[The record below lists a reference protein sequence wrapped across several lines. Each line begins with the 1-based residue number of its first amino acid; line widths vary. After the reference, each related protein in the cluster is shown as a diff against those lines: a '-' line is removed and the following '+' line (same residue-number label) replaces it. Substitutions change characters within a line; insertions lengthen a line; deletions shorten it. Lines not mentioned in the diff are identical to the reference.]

1 MHNTSTPRSF
11 PPPWLKGRFRW
22 IAPVVLICTLSAA
35 HAQEVTGRVTD
46 SGDNSPLPGASII
59 VKGTSVGTTTDGNGE
74 YRLAVED
81 PNATLVF
88 SFIGYETQEIA
99 VGGRTRID
107 ISLLAST
114 QALEEIVVVGYG
126 TQRRRDL
133 TGAVAHVDTEAMQAE
148 ATSNLTSLLRGA
160 VPGLGVNYNISAKG
174 ISSAEDFL
182 VRGETTLRKDSDPNI
197 NEQAR
202 ANAPLIVVDGM
213 LYYGDLADINPVDVE
228 SIDILKDAS
237 SSAIYGSR
245 AANGV
250 IIITTKKGKS
260 GKPMINVSATTGIAY
275 KSHKSFDLMNGE
287 QFIARRKAGFEA
299 NERRQLTIGPGY
311 YNHYN

>member
-1 MHNTSTPRSF
+1 ILTLVGGFLKGWPVGWQRRGLLGVDGPQGSVLIVENSSYLKPLYPMHNTSTPRSF

-114 QALEEIVVVGYG
+114 QAL
-126 TQRRRDL
+126 
-133 TGAVAHVDTEAMQAE
+133 
-148 ATSNLTSLLRGA
+148 
-160 VPGLGVNYNISAKG
+160 
-174 ISSAEDFL
+174 
-182 VRGETTLRKDSDPNI
+182 
-197 NEQAR
+197 
-202 ANAPLIVVDGM
+202 
-213 LYYGDLADINPVDVE
+213 
-228 SIDILKDAS
+228 
-237 SSAIYGSR
+237 
-245 AANGV
+245 
-250 IIITTKKGKS
+250 
-260 GKPMINVSATTGIAY
+260 
-275 KSHKSFDLMNGE
+275 
-287 QFIARRKAGFEA
+287 
-299 NERRQLTIGPGY
+299 
-311 YNHYN
+311 